1 MSFHWD
7 HKVLKEEG
15 DYWTNQISSQ
25 LTAYLSQLAA
35 HFNCTRCS
43 LFYARHWADEFS
55 TMRATFAPGS
65 PQQVDERSKFCK
77 TRKQRQAAS
86 CTMHF
91 LSARMWSSL
100 SEGTLSSTR
109 SRRLALWMLPAVVLK
124 WLGLQHSQ
132 AEHWMFRGQKGRPP
146 KAQETRARRGKGK
159 CAICLYKAIHWAAA
173 FPSSPP
179 VP

>member
-15 DYWTNQISSQ
+15 DYWTSQISSQ
-25 LTAYLSQLAA
+25 LTAYLPQPAA
-35 HFNCTRCS
+35 HFNCTTCS
-43 LFYARHWADEFS
+43 LFYAQHWADEFS
-55 TMRATFAPGS
+55 TMRAMLAPGS

-109 SRRLALWMLPAVVLK
+109 SSIRLGLWLLPAMVLK

-132 AEHWMFRGQKGRPP
+132 AEHWMFRGQKRRPP
-146 KAQETRARRGKGK
+146 KAQETGAKQGKGK
-159 CAICLYKAIHWAAA
+159 HTVC
-173 FPSSPP
+173 F
-179 VP
+179 

>member
-15 DYWTNQISSQ
+15 DYWTSQISSQ
-25 LTAYLSQLAA
+25 LTAYLPQPAA

-43 LFYARHWADEFS
+43 LFYAQHWADEFS
-55 TMRATFAPGS
+55 TMRAMLAPGS

-109 SRRLALWMLPAVVLK
+109 SSIRLGLWLLPAMVSK

-132 AEHWMFRGQKGRPP
+132 AEHWMFRGQKRRPP
-146 KAQETRARRGKGK
+146 KAQETGAKQGKGK
-159 CAICLYKAIHWAAA
+159 HTVCL
-173 FPSSPP
+173 
-179 VP
+179 